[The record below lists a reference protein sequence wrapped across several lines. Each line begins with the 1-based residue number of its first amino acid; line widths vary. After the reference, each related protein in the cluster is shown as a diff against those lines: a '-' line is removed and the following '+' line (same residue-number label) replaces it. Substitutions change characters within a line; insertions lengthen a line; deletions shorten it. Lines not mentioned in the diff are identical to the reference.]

1 MIIKKEY
8 LVVLNSRN
16 RVQQTLLQLNQNPFT
31 KAYTIERTN
40 NQWGGKEI
48 QQPTLTITYG
58 KAGRTTA
65 EQAMLQYNSLL
76 KNYLDK
82 GYVKASVLSTKEYT
96 DLTEQEIIDALGGG
110 FVSDQKGVP
119 KPMLA
124 KSADKCAAG
133 IWEKEWLC
141 SSKLDGCRALM
152 YFKDNLVQVASR
164 GGGGYN
170 AATKH
175 LREDPIIQTL
185 FKQNPDLILDGE
197 LYKHGADWPLQRI
210 SGLARQSEWKEECGE
225 LEYWIYDYIDTNQPF
240 SERHKVLKE
249 MKTLFPEDSK
259 IKIVDHISL
268 NTYLDVKKQH
278 DDWVE
283 QGFEGLCARNPEKE
297 YGVNKR
303 SSLYLIKLKQR
314 QDDEAEVIGIREGLR
329 PEDMCFVLKT
339 KTGIEFAAKPMGTA
353 EDRINYLN
361 NKEKY
366 IGLQATYTYFS
377 LSQDGVP
384 TQPVL
389 KHFRPDDE

>member
-1 MIIKKEY
+1 VVIKKEY

-58 KAGRTTA
+58 KAGRTAA

-82 GYVKASVLSTKEYT
+82 GYVKASVLSKKEYT

-133 IWEKEWLC
+133 IWEKEWQA
-141 SSKLDGCRALM
+141 SRKLDGTRCLI
-152 YFKDNLVQVASR
+152 YYKNNLVQTASR
-164 GGGGYN
+164 GGSDYN

-175 LREDPIIQTL
+175 IRENPILQTL

-197 LYKHGADWPLQRI
+197 LYKHGSDWPLQRI
-210 SGLARQSEWKEECGE
+210 SGLTRLKEWTEECGQ
-225 LEYWIYDYIDTNQPF
+225 LEYWVYDYISEQPF
-240 SERHKVLKE
+240 KERLEVLNE
-249 MKTLFPEDSK
+249 LRTLFPEDSP
-259 IKIVDHISL
+259 IKICEHVSVSNYTDAKAL
-268 NTYLDVKKQH
+268 H
-278 DDWVE
+278 DKWVAE
-283 QGFEGLCARNPEKE
+283 GFEGLCARNPERE

-303 SSLYLIKLKQR
+303 SSLYLIKLKNFT
-314 QDDEAEVIGIREGLR
+314 DAEFLITGVKEGLR
-329 PEDMCFVLKT
+329 EEDMCFVLQTADGK
-339 KTGIEFAAKPMGTA
+339 EFSAKPVGTA
-353 EDRINYLN
+353 EQRKYYLTHPDEFIG
-361 NKEKY
+361 KMGTCKY
-366 IGLQATYTYFS
+366 FYY
-377 LSQDGVP
+377 SQDGVP
-384 TQPVL
+384 QLPVF
-389 KHFRPDDE
+389 KCVREEGE

>member
-1 MIIKKEY
+1 MVIKKEY

-58 KAGRTTA
+58 KAGRTAA

-82 GYVKASVLSTKEYT
+82 GYVKASVLSKKEYT

-110 FVSDQKGVP
+110 FVSDQKGIP

-133 IWEKEWLC
+133 IWEKEWQA
-141 SSKLDGCRALM
+141 SRKLDGTRCLV
-152 YFKDNLVQVASR
+152 YYKNNLVQTASR
-164 GGGGYN
+164 GGSDYN

-175 LREDPIIQTL
+175 IRENPILQAL

-197 LYKHGADWPLQRI
+197 LYKHGSDWPLQRI
-210 SGLARQSEWKEECGE
+210 SGLTRLKEWTEECGQ
-225 LEYWIYDYIDTNQPF
+225 LEYWVYDYISEQPF
-240 SERHKVLKE
+240 KERLEVLNE
-249 MKTLFPEDSK
+249 LRTLFPEDSP
-259 IKIVDHISL
+259 IKICEHVSVSNYTDAKAL
-268 NTYLDVKKQH
+268 H
-278 DDWVE
+278 DKWVAE
-283 QGFEGLCARNPEKE
+283 GFEGLCARNPERE

-303 SSLYLIKLKQR
+303 SSLYLIKLKNFT
-314 QDDEAEVIGIREGLR
+314 DAEFLITGIKEGLR
-329 PEDMCFVLKT
+329 EEDMCFVLQTADGK
-339 KTGIEFAAKPMGTA
+339 EFSAKPVGTA
-353 EDRINYLN
+353 EQRKYYLTHPDEFIG
-361 NKEKY
+361 KMGTCKY
-366 IGLQATYTYFS
+366 FYY
-377 LSQDGVP
+377 SQDGVP
-384 TQPVL
+384 QLPVF
-389 KHFRPDDE
+389 KCVREEGE

>member
-1 MIIKKEY
+1 
-8 LVVLNSRN
+8 
-16 RVQQTLLQLNQNPFT
+16 
-31 KAYTIERTN
+31 
-40 NQWGGKEI
+40 
-48 QQPTLTITYG
+48 
-58 KAGRTTA
+58 
-65 EQAMLQYNSLL
+65 
-76 KNYLDK
+76 
-82 GYVKASVLSTKEYT
+82 
-96 DLTEQEIIDALGGG
+96 
-110 FVSDQKGVP
+110 
-119 KPMLA
+119 
-124 KSADKCAAG
+124 
-133 IWEKEWLC
+133 
-141 SSKLDGCRALM
+141 M

-164 GGGGYN
+164 GGGNYN

-175 LREDPIIQTL
+175 LREDPIIQAL

-225 LEYWIYDYIDTNQPF
+225 LEYWIYDYIDTKQSF

-259 IKIVDHISL
+259 IKIVEHVSL
-268 NTYLDVKKQH
+268 STYLDVKKQH

-314 QDDEAEVIGIREGLR
+314 QDDEAEVVGVREGLR

>member
-1 MIIKKEY
+1 MVIKKEY

-31 KAYTIERTN
+31 KEYTIERTN

-58 KAGRTTA
+58 KAGRTAA

-82 GYVKASVLSTKEYT
+82 GYVKASVLSKKEYA

-133 IWEKEWLC
+133 IWEKEWQA
-141 SSKLDGCRALM
+141 SRKLDGTRCLI
-152 YFKDNLVQVASR
+152 YYKNNLVQTASR
-164 GGGGYN
+164 GGSDYN

-175 LREDPIIQTL
+175 IRENPILQAL

-197 LYKHGADWPLQRI
+197 LYKHGSDWPLQRI
-210 SGLARQSEWKEECGE
+210 SGLTRLKEWTEECGQ
-225 LEYWIYDYIDTNQPF
+225 LEYWVYDYISEQPF
-240 SERHKVLKE
+240 KERLEVLNE
-249 MKTLFPEDSK
+249 LRTLFPEDSP
-259 IKIVDHISL
+259 IKICEHVSVSNYTDAKAL
-268 NTYLDVKKQH
+268 H
-278 DDWVE
+278 DKWVAE
-283 QGFEGLCARNPEKE
+283 GFEGLCARNPERE

-303 SSLYLIKLKQR
+303 SSLYLIKLKAFT
-314 QDDEAEVIGIREGLR
+314 DAEFLITGVKEGLR
-329 PEDMCFVLKT
+329 EEDMCFVLQTEDGK
-339 KTGIEFAAKPMGTA
+339 EFSAKPVGTA
-353 EDRINYLN
+353 EQRKYYLAHPDEFIG
-361 NKEKY
+361 KMGTCKY
-366 IGLQATYTYFS
+366 FYY
-377 LSQDGVP
+377 SQDGVP
-384 TQPVL
+384 QLPVF
-389 KHFRPDDE
+389 KCVREPGE

>member
-1 MIIKKEY
+1 MVIKKEY

-58 KAGRTTA
+58 KAGRTAA

-82 GYVKASVLSTKEYT
+82 GYVKASVLSKKEYT

-133 IWEKEWLC
+133 IWEKEWQA
-141 SSKLDGCRALM
+141 SRKLDGTRCLI
-152 YFKDNLVQVASR
+152 YYKNNLVQTASR
-164 GGGGYN
+164 GGSDYN

-175 LREDPIIQTL
+175 IRENPILQAL

-197 LYKHGADWPLQRI
+197 LYKHGSDWPLQRI
-210 SGLARQSEWKEECGE
+210 SGLTRLKEWTEECGQ
-225 LEYWIYDYIDTNQPF
+225 LEYWVYDYISEQPF
-240 SERHKVLKE
+240 KERLEVLNE
-249 MKTLFPEDSK
+249 LRTLFPEDSP
-259 IKIVDHISL
+259 IKICEHVSVSNYTDAKAL
-268 NTYLDVKKQH
+268 H
-278 DDWVE
+278 DKWVAE
-283 QGFEGLCARNPEKE
+283 GFEGLCARNPERE

-303 SSLYLIKLKQR
+303 SSLYLIKLKNFT
-314 QDDEAEVIGIREGLR
+314 DSEFLITGVKEGLR
-329 PEDMCFVLKT
+329 EEDMCFVLQTADGK
-339 KTGIEFAAKPMGTA
+339 EFSAKPVGTA
-353 EDRINYLN
+353 EQRKYYLTHPDEFIG
-361 NKEKY
+361 KMGTCKY
-366 IGLQATYTYFS
+366 FYY
-377 LSQDGVP
+377 SQDGVP
-384 TQPVL
+384 QLPVF
-389 KHFRPDDE
+389 KCVREEGE

>member
-1 MIIKKEY
+1 MVIKKEY

-58 KAGRTTA
+58 KAGRTAA

-82 GYVKASVLSTKEYT
+82 GYVKASVLSKKEYA

-133 IWEKEWLC
+133 IWEKEWQA
-141 SSKLDGCRALM
+141 SRKLDGTRCLI
-152 YFKDNLVQVASR
+152 YYKNNLVQTASR
-164 GGGGYN
+164 GGSDYN

-175 LREDPIIQTL
+175 IRENPILQAL

-197 LYKHGADWPLQRI
+197 LYKHGSDWPLQRI
-210 SGLARQSEWKEECGE
+210 SGLTRLKEWTEECGQ
-225 LEYWIYDYIDTNQPF
+225 LEYWVYDYISEQPF
-240 SERHKVLKE
+240 KERLEVLNE
-249 MKTLFPEDSK
+249 LRTLFPEDSP
-259 IKIVDHISL
+259 IKICEHVSVSNYTDAKAL
-268 NTYLDVKKQH
+268 H
-278 DDWVE
+278 DKWVSE
-283 QGFEGLCARNPEKE
+283 GFEGLCARNPERE

-303 SSLYLIKLKQR
+303 SSLYLIKLKNFT
-314 QDDEAEVIGIREGLR
+314 DAEFLITGVKEGLR
-329 PEDMCFVLKT
+329 EEDMCFVLQTADGK
-339 KTGIEFAAKPMGTA
+339 EFSAKPVGTA
-353 EDRINYLN
+353 EQRKYYLTHPDEFIG
-361 NKEKY
+361 KMGTCKY
-366 IGLQATYTYFS
+366 FYY
-377 LSQDGVP
+377 SQDGVP
-384 TQPVL
+384 QLPVF
-389 KHFRPDDE
+389 KCVREEGE

>member
-1 MIIKKEY
+1 MVIKKEY

-82 GYVKASVLSTKEYT
+82 GYVKASVLSKKEYV

-133 IWEKEWLC
+133 IWEKEWLA
-141 SSKLDGCRALM
+141 SRKLDGVRCLI
-152 YFKDNLVQVASR
+152 YYKNNLVQTASR
-164 GGGGYN
+164 GGSDYN

-175 LREDPIIQTL
+175 IRENPILQAL

-197 LYKHGADWPLQRI
+197 LYKHGSDWPLQRI
-210 SGLARQSEWKEECGE
+210 SGLTRLKEWTEECGQ
-225 LEYWIYDYIDTNQPF
+225 LEYWVYDYISEQPF
-240 SERHKVLKE
+240 KERLEVLNE
-249 MKTLFPEDSK
+249 LRTLFPEESP
-259 IKIVDHISL
+259 IKICEHVSVSNYTDAKAL
-268 NTYLDVKKQH
+268 H
-278 DDWVE
+278 DKWVAE
-283 QGFEGLCARNPEKE
+283 GFEGLCARNPEKE

-303 SSLYLIKLKQR
+303 SSLYLIKLKNFT
-314 QDDEAEVIGIREGLR
+314 DAEFLITGVKEGLR
-329 PEDMCFVLKT
+329 EEDMCFVLQTADGK
-339 KTGIEFAAKPMGTA
+339 EFSAKPVGTA
-353 EDRINYLN
+353 EQRKYYLTHPDEFIG
-361 NKEKY
+361 KMGTCKY
-366 IGLQATYTYFS
+366 FYY
-377 LSQDGVP
+377 SQDGVP
-384 TQPVL
+384 QLPVF
-389 KHFRPDDE
+389 KCVREEGE

>member
-1 MIIKKEY
+1 MVIKKEY

-58 KAGRTTA
+58 KAGRTAA

-82 GYVKASVLSTKEYT
+82 GYVKASVLSKKEYT

-133 IWEKEWLC
+133 IWEKEWQA
-141 SSKLDGCRALM
+141 SRKLDGVRCLI
-152 YFKDNLVQVASR
+152 YYKNNLVQTASR
-164 GGGGYN
+164 GGSDYN

-175 LREDPIIQTL
+175 IRENPILQAL

-197 LYKHGADWPLQRI
+197 LYKHGSDWPLQRI
-210 SGLARQSEWKEECGE
+210 SGLTRLKEWTEECGQ
-225 LEYWIYDYIDTNQPF
+225 LEYWVYDYISSQPF
-240 SERHKVLKE
+240 KERLEVLNE
-249 MKTLFPEDSK
+249 LRTLFPEDAP
-259 IKIVDHISL
+259 IKICEHVSVSNYTDAKDL
-268 NTYLDVKKQH
+268 H
-278 DDWVE
+278 DKWVAE
-283 QGFEGLCARNPEKE
+283 GFEGLCARNPERE

-303 SSLYLIKLKQR
+303 SSLYLIKLKNFT
-314 QDDEAEVIGIREGLR
+314 DAEFLITGVKEGLR
-329 PEDMCFVLKT
+329 EEDMCFVLQTADGK
-339 KTGIEFAAKPMGTA
+339 EFSAKPVGTA
-353 EDRINYLN
+353 EQRKYYLTHPDEFIG
-361 NKEKY
+361 KMGTCKY
-366 IGLQATYTYFS
+366 FYY
-377 LSQDGVP
+377 SQDGVP
-384 TQPVL
+384 QLPVF
-389 KHFRPDDE
+389 KCVREEGE

>member
-1 MIIKKEY
+1 MVIKKEY

-31 KAYTIERTN
+31 KAYTIDRTN

-58 KAGRTTA
+58 KAGRTAA

-82 GYVKASVLSTKEYT
+82 GYVKASVLSKKEYS

-133 IWEKEWLC
+133 IWEKEWQA
-141 SSKLDGCRALM
+141 SRKLDGTRCLI
-152 YFKDNLVQVASR
+152 YYKNNLVQTASR
-164 GGGGYN
+164 GGSDYN

-175 LREDPIIQTL
+175 IRENPILQTL

-197 LYKHGADWPLQRI
+197 LYKHGSDWPLQRI
-210 SGLARQSEWKEECGE
+210 SGLTRLKEWTEECGQ
-225 LEYWIYDYIDTNQPF
+225 LEYWVYDYISEQPF
-240 SERHKVLKE
+240 KERLEVLNE
-249 MKTLFPEDSK
+249 LRTLFPEDSP
-259 IKIVDHISL
+259 IKICEHVSVSNYTDAKAL
-268 NTYLDVKKQH
+268 H
-278 DDWVE
+278 DKWVAE
-283 QGFEGLCARNPEKE
+283 GFEGLCARNPERE

-303 SSLYLIKLKQR
+303 SSLYLIKLKNFT
-314 QDDEAEVIGIREGLR
+314 DAEFLITGIKEGLR
-329 PEDMCFVLKT
+329 EEDMCFVLQTADGK
-339 KTGIEFAAKPMGTA
+339 EFSAKPVGTA
-353 EDRINYLN
+353 EQRKYYLTHPDEFIG
-361 NKEKY
+361 KMGTCKY
-366 IGLQATYTYFS
+366 FYY
-377 LSQDGVP
+377 SQDGVP
-384 TQPVL
+384 QLPVF
-389 KHFRPDDE
+389 KCVREEGE